1 MVDESRESV
10 RMFYYTFWVR
20 FCSSAKLMNNSLR
33 HLSLARLGRIGPGS
47 ARKEAV
53 YQMMISLWVQVGLP
67 VFAEPE
73 VDEDD
78 DEADQMANL
87 FGQMDVVS

>member
-1 MVDESRESV
+1 
-10 RMFYYTFWVR
+10 
-20 FCSSAKLMNNSLR
+20 MNNALR

-73 VDEDD
+73 VDEDGD
-78 DEADQMANL
+78 DEADQMASL
-87 FGQMDVVS
+87 FGKMDVVS